1 MAIVLHI
8 MSAATHVKAIMTQ
21 VTAIYMHIVAII
33 TYVAASMACI
43 HLTDVSK
50 VVGQL
55 LGPTQR
61 CDTC

>member
-1 MAIVLHI
+1 
-8 MSAATHVKAIMTQ
+8 MTQ